1 MMVDKIDLLDNDY
14 NLVSRK
20 ASPRQ
25 IKTRSKSFSS
35 ISGIFTKFRISRLEK
50 KLEKSR
56 KSFVNQEIHK
66 NLGDSSVVRKTEKN
80 IEKKAK
86 AIAKIEEKIMIL
98 SKENVPTNY
107 VENRAIKLRKNMMN
121 NLSHNSFMAYSLG
134 IKSEADE
141 TKAIDKIFNE
151 DSPLSINER
160 VRESELEDVEE
171 QENDQVETP
180 ESIMSHESEEI
191 GRSVSSILDGDTSK
205 EFEVADDKEDD
216 AVEKEEVSSDE
227 SDKEEVSSDESD
239 KEVSEP
245 VVESEQISDIS
256 TFMKDIDLNV
266 DTYQDSTNSNSVID
280 ESEAR
285 DHIEVVPTDI
295 DRDAIK
301 SSIDDQFENIAK
313 SGDVSE
319 EETITNAGRPNIDD
333 NFNSVDNG
341 AKFVSP
347 ETVKSVV
354 GTGSKIDIDTD
365 EPKSIS
371 PEEVRA
377 VLDGKFDEVENA
389 EEEDKVDTPLD
400 VKSIE
405 ETISDALNKLD
416 EEEQNKDLD
425 DEMSFEDIHE
435 EVEDAI
441 NERNKISSNESHVAR
456 INEFDADGNKKQ
468 KFDYVPMTDEE
479 IKQAQENIEYEKYE
493 NPAFKEEKHLP
504 NEIKFNYPKIRFED
518 IFIPANK
525 DEDYKIE
532 SEDVVEEEKQEI
544 VPVNDNI
551 RGEIVV
557 VPDRKVQLP
566 MVVEDNKEDEQ
577 VVTSEDV
584 QDVEE
589 EPIED
594 YTFDTSKDDKKS
606 VSNNEDD
613 LSFDFSNASATE
625 IDGIIDKLGTKSQF
639 DALKVRVEQLR
650 KQQIEQRKREEEAR
664 KAAEVAA
671 RKAEEQKK
679 RYNESVEKNNQY
691 LELLKSYAEA
701 LEEDNER
708 TKQRTQAFE
717 ETKEMENRFAEDQ
730 RVKAEQALAMVDEIN
745 SIIGPVAENV
755 SVVKR

>member
-107 VENRAIKLRKNMMN
+107 VENRAIKLRKNMMS
-121 NLSHNSFMAYSLG
+121 NLSHNSSMAYSLG
-134 IKSEADE
+134 IKTEADE
-141 TKAIDKIFNE
+141 AKAIDKIFNE

-160 VRESELEDVEE
+160 VRESELEDVEDVEE

-191 GRSVSSILDGDTSK
+191 GRSVSSILAGDTSK
-205 EFEVADDKEDD
+205 EFKVADDKETD
-216 AVEKEEVSSDE
+216 AVE
-227 SDKEEVSSDESD
+227 KEEVSSDESD

-245 VVESEQISDIS
+245 VSESEQIPDIS
-256 TFMKDIDLNV
+256 TFMKDIDLNIN
-266 DTYQDSTNSNSVID
+266 TYQDSTNTNSVID
-280 ESEAR
+280 ENESRE
-285 DHIEVVPTDI
+285 HIEVVPTDI

-313 SGDVSE
+313 SGDISE
-319 EETITNAGRPNIDD
+319 EETITNAGRPNSE
-333 NFNSVDNG
+333 NRFNSIDNG
-341 AKFVSP
+341 VKFVSP
-347 ETVKSVV
+347 ETVKGVV

-377 VLDGKFDEVENA
+377 VLDGKFDEVENT
-389 EEEDKVDTPLD
+389 EEEDKVDTHLD

-416 EEEQNKDLD
+416 EEEHNKDLD
-425 DEMSFEDIHE
+425 DEMSFEDVHE

-504 NEIKFNYPKIRFED
+504 KNLKFNYPKIRFED
-518 IFIPANK
+518 IFVPANK
-525 DEDYKIE
+525 DVDYKIE

-594 YTFDTSKDDKKS
+594 YTFDTSKDDEKS
-606 VSNNEDD
+606 VSNEEED
-613 LSFDFSNASATE
+613 LSFDFSNASANE
-625 IDGIIDKLGTKSQF
+625 IDCIIDKLGTKSQF
-639 DALKVRVEQLR
+639 DALKARVEQLR

-664 KAAEVAA
+664 KAAEDAA

-679 RYNESVEKNNQY
+679 RYNESMEKNNQY

>member
-56 KSFVNQEIHK
+56 KNFVNQEIHK
-66 NLGDSSVVRKTEKN
+66 NLGDSSVVIKTEKN

-86 AIAKIEEKIMIL
+86 EIAKIEEKIMIL

-107 VENRAIKLRKNMMN
+107 VENRAIKLRKNMMS
-121 NLSHNSFMAYSLG
+121 NLSYNSSMAYSLG
-134 IKSEADE
+134 IKTEADE

-151 DSPLSINER
+151 DSPLTINER
-160 VRESELEDVEE
+160 VRESELEDVEDVEE

-191 GRSVSSILDGDTSK
+191 GRSVSSILSGDTSK
-205 EFEVADDKEDD
+205 EFKVAEDKEID
-216 AVEKEEVSSDE
+216 AVE
-227 SDKEEVSSDESD
+227 KEEVSSDESD

-245 VVESEQISDIS
+245 VSESEQIPDIS
-256 TFMKDIDLNV
+256 NFMKDIDLNV

-280 ESEAR
+280 ENESRE
-285 DHIEVVPTDI
+285 HIEVVPTYI

-333 NFNSVDNG
+333 NFNNVDNG

-389 EEEDKVDTPLD
+389 EEEDKVDAHLD

-405 ETISDALNKLD
+405 ETISEALSKLD

-425 DEMSFEDIHE
+425 DEMSFEDVHK

-441 NERNKISSNESHVAR
+441 NERNRISSNESHVAR

-518 IFIPANK
+518 IFVPAKK

-577 VVTSEDV
+577 VVTSEDE

-594 YTFDTSKDDKKS
+594 YTFDTSKYDEKS
-606 VSNNEDD
+606 VSNDEED
-613 LSFDFSNASATE
+613 LSFDFSNASANE
-625 IDGIIDKLGTKSQF
+625 IDCIIDKLGTKSQF
-639 DALKVRVEQLR
+639 DALKARVEQLR

-664 KAAEVAA
+664 KAAEDAA

-717 ETKEMENRFAEDQ
+717 ETKEMENRFAEEQ

>member
-66 NLGDSSVVRKTEKN
+66 NLGDSSIVRKTEKN

-107 VENRAIKLRKNMMN
+107 VENRAIKLRKNMMS
-121 NLSHNSFMAYSLG
+121 NLSYNSSMAYSLG
-134 IKSEADE
+134 IKTEADE
-141 TKAIDKIFNE
+141 AKAIDKIFNE

-160 VRESELEDVEE
+160 VRESELEDVEDVEE

-191 GRSVSSILDGDTSK
+191 GRSVSSILAGDTSK
-205 EFEVADDKEDD
+205 EFKVADDKETD
-216 AVEKEEVSSDE
+216 AVE
-227 SDKEEVSSDESD
+227 KEEVSSDESD

-245 VVESEQISDIS
+245 VSESEQIPDIS
-256 TFMKDIDLNV
+256 TFMKDIDLNIN
-266 DTYQDSTNSNSVID
+266 TYQDSTNTNSVID
-280 ESEAR
+280 ENESRE
-285 DHIEVVPTDI
+285 HIEVVPTDI

-313 SGDVSE
+313 SGDISE
-319 EETITNAGRPNIDD
+319 EETITNAGRPNSE
-333 NFNSVDNG
+333 NRFNSIDNG
-341 AKFVSP
+341 VKFVSP
-347 ETVKSVV
+347 ETVKGVV

-377 VLDGKFDEVENA
+377 VLDGKFDEVENT
-389 EEEDKVDTPLD
+389 EEEDKVDTHLD

-416 EEEQNKDLD
+416 EEEHNKDLD
-425 DEMSFEDIHE
+425 DEMSFEDVHE

-504 NEIKFNYPKIRFED
+504 KDLKFNYPKIRFED
-518 IFIPANK
+518 IFVPANK
-525 DEDYKIE
+525 DVDYKIE

-594 YTFDTSKDDKKS
+594 YTFDTSKDDEKS
-606 VSNNEDD
+606 VSNEEED
-613 LSFDFSNASATE
+613 LSFDFSNASANE
-625 IDGIIDKLGTKSQF
+625 IDCIIDKLGTKSQF
-639 DALKVRVEQLR
+639 DALKARVEQLR

-664 KAAEVAA
+664 KAAEDAA

-679 RYNESVEKNNQY
+679 RYNESMEKNNQY

>member
-107 VENRAIKLRKNMMN
+107 VENRAIKLRKNMMS
-121 NLSHNSFMAYSLG
+121 NLSHNSSMAYSLG
-134 IKSEADE
+134 IKTEADE
-141 TKAIDKIFNE
+141 AKAIDKIFNE

-160 VRESELEDVEE
+160 VRESELEDVEDVEE

-191 GRSVSSILDGDTSK
+191 GRSVSSILAGDTSK
-205 EFEVADDKEDD
+205 EFKVADDKEAD
-216 AVEKEEVSSDE
+216 AVE
-227 SDKEEVSSDESD
+227 KEEVSSDESD

-245 VVESEQISDIS
+245 VSESEQIPDIS

-266 DTYQDSTNSNSVID
+266 NTYQDSTNANSVID
-280 ESEAR
+280 ENESRE
-285 DHIEVVPTDI
+285 HIEVVPTDI

-319 EETITNAGRPNIDD
+319 EETITNAGRPNAE
-333 NFNSVDNG
+333 NRFNSIDNG
-341 AKFVSP
+341 VKFVSP
-347 ETVKSVV
+347 ETVKGVV

-377 VLDGKFDEVENA
+377 VLDGKFDEVENT
-389 EEEDKVDTPLD
+389 EEEDKVDTHLD

-416 EEEQNKDLD
+416 EEEHNKDLD
-425 DEMSFEDIHE
+425 DEMSFEDVHE

-504 NEIKFNYPKIRFED
+504 KDLKFNYPKIRFED
-518 IFIPANK
+518 IFVPANK
-525 DEDYKIE
+525 DVDYKIE

-577 VVTSEDV
+577 VVTLEDV

-594 YTFDTSKDDKKS
+594 YTFDTSKDDEKS
-606 VSNNEDD
+606 VSNEEED
-613 LSFDFSNASATE
+613 LSFDFSNASANE
-625 IDGIIDKLGTKSQF
+625 IDCIIDKLGTKSQF
-639 DALKVRVEQLR
+639 DALKARVEQLR

-664 KAAEVAA
+664 KAAEDAA

-679 RYNESVEKNNQY
+679 RYNESMEKNNQY

>member
-20 ASPRQ
+20 ASSRQ

-35 ISGIFTKFRISRLEK
+35 ISGIFTKFRISHLEK

-66 NLGDSSVVRKTEKN
+66 NLGDSSIVRKTEKN

-86 AIAKIEEKIMIL
+86 EIAKIEEKIMIL

-107 VENRAIKLRKNMMN
+107 VENRAIKLRKNMMS
-121 NLSHNSFMAYSLG
+121 NLSHNSSMAYSLG
-134 IKSEADE
+134 IKTEADE
-141 TKAIDKIFNE
+141 EKAIDKIFNE

-160 VRESELEDVEE
+160 VRESELEDVGDVEE

-191 GRSVSSILDGDTSK
+191 GRSVSSILAGDTSK
-205 EFEVADDKEDD
+205 EFKVADDKEAD
-216 AVEKEEVSSDE
+216 AVE
-227 SDKEEVSSDESD
+227 KEEVSSDESD

-245 VVESEQISDIS
+245 VSESEQIPDIS

-266 DTYQDSTNSNSVID
+266 NTYQDSTNTNSVID
-280 ESEAR
+280 ENESRE
-285 DHIEVVPTDI
+285 HIEVVPTDI

-313 SGDVSE
+313 SGDISE
-319 EETITNAGRPNIDD
+319 EETITNAGRPNAE
-333 NFNSVDNG
+333 NRFNSIENG
-341 AKFVSP
+341 VKFVSP
-347 ETVKSVV
+347 ETVKGVV

-377 VLDGKFDEVENA
+377 VLDGKFDEVENT
-389 EEEDKVDTPLD
+389 EEEDKVDTHLD

-416 EEEQNKDLD
+416 EEEHNKDLD
-425 DEMSFEDIHE
+425 DEMSFEDVHE

-504 NEIKFNYPKIRFED
+504 KDLKFNYPKIRFED
-518 IFIPANK
+518 IFVPANK
-525 DEDYKIE
+525 DVDYKIE

-594 YTFDTSKDDKKS
+594 YTFDTSKDDEKS
-606 VSNNEDD
+606 VSNEEED
-613 LSFDFSNASATE
+613 LSFDFSNASANE
-625 IDGIIDKLGTKSQF
+625 IDCIIDKLGTKSQF
-639 DALKVRVEQLR
+639 DALKARVEQLR

-664 KAAEVAA
+664 KAAEDAA

-679 RYNESVEKNNQY
+679 RYNESMEKNNQY

>member
-107 VENRAIKLRKNMMN
+107 VENRAIKLRKNMMS
-121 NLSHNSFMAYSLG
+121 NLSHNSSMAYSLG
-134 IKSEADE
+134 IKTEADE
-141 TKAIDKIFNE
+141 AKAIDKIFNE

-160 VRESELEDVEE
+160 VRESELEDVEDVEE

-191 GRSVSSILDGDTSK
+191 GRSVSSILAGDTSK
-205 EFEVADDKEDD
+205 EFKVADDKETD
-216 AVEKEEVSSDE
+216 AVE
-227 SDKEEVSSDESD
+227 KEEVSSDESD

-245 VVESEQISDIS
+245 VSESEQIPDIS
-256 TFMKDIDLNV
+256 TFMKDIDLNIN
-266 DTYQDSTNSNSVID
+266 TYQDSTNTNLVMD
-280 ESEAR
+280 ENESRE
-285 DHIEVVPTDI
+285 HIEVVPTDI

-313 SGDVSE
+313 SGDISE
-319 EETITNAGRPNIDD
+319 EETITNAGRPNAE
-333 NFNSVDNG
+333 NRFNSIDNG
-341 AKFVSP
+341 VKFVSP
-347 ETVKSVV
+347 ETVKGVV

-377 VLDGKFDEVENA
+377 VLDGKFDEVENT
-389 EEEDKVDTPLD
+389 EEEDKVDTYLD

-416 EEEQNKDLD
+416 EEEHNKDLD
-425 DEMSFEDIHE
+425 DEMSFEDVHE

-504 NEIKFNYPKIRFED
+504 KDLKFNYPKIRFED
-518 IFIPANK
+518 IFVPANK
-525 DEDYKIE
+525 DVDYKIE

-594 YTFDTSKDDKKS
+594 YTFDTSKDDEKS
-606 VSNNEDD
+606 VSNEEED
-613 LSFDFSNASATE
+613 LSFDFSNASANE
-625 IDGIIDKLGTKSQF
+625 IDCIIDKLGTKSQF
-639 DALKVRVEQLR
+639 DALKARVEQLR

-664 KAAEVAA
+664 KAAEDAA

-679 RYNESVEKNNQY
+679 RYNESMEKNNQY

>member
-66 NLGDSSVVRKTEKN
+66 NLSDSSVVRKTEKN

-107 VENRAIKLRKNMMN
+107 VENRAIKLRKNMMS

-160 VRESELEDVEE
+160 VRESELEDVEDVEE

-180 ESIMSHESEEI
+180 ESIMSRESEEI

-205 EFEVADDKEDD
+205 EVEVADDKEADS
-216 AVEKEEVSSDE
+216 VE
-227 SDKEEVSSDESD
+227 EEVSSDESD

-245 VVESEQISDIS
+245 VVESEQIPDIS

-266 DTYQDSTNSNSVID
+266 DTYQDSANANSVID
-280 ESEAR
+280 ENESRE
-285 DHIEVVPTDI
+285 HIEVVPTDI

-347 ETVKSVV
+347 ETVKDVV

-425 DEMSFEDIHE
+425 DEMSFEDVHE

-441 NERNKISSNESHVAR
+441 NERNRISSNESHVAR

-518 IFIPANK
+518 IFVPANK

-577 VVTSEDV
+577 VVASEDV
-584 QDVEE
+584 QDVDE

-594 YTFDTSKDDKKS
+594 YTFDTSKDDEKS
-606 VSNNEDD
+606 VSNDDED
-613 LSFDFSNASATE
+613 LSFDFSNASVND

-639 DALKVRVEQLR
+639 DALKARVEQLK

-664 KAAEVAA
+664 KAAEDAA

-679 RYNESVEKNNQY
+679 RYNESIEKNNQS
-691 LELLKSYAEA
+691 LELFKSFIEA

-755 SVVKR
+755 SVAKR

>member
-66 NLGDSSVVRKTEKN
+66 NLSDSSVVRKTEKN

-160 VRESELEDVEE
+160 VRESELEDVEDVEE

-191 GRSVSSILDGDTSK
+191 GRSVSSILDGDTSGDTSK
-205 EFEVADDKEDD
+205 ESEVADDKEVD
-216 AVEKEEVSSDE
+216 AVE
-227 SDKEEVSSDESD
+227 KEEVSSDESD

-256 TFMKDIDLNV
+256 TFMKDIDLNIG
-266 DTYQDSTNSNSVID
+266 TYQDSKNSNSVID
-280 ESEAR
+280 ESKSRE
-285 DHIEVVPTDI
+285 HIEVVPTDI

-347 ETVKSVV
+347 ETVKGVV

-389 EEEDKVDTPLD
+389 EEEDKVDTHLD

-405 ETISDALNKLD
+405 ETISDALSKLD

-425 DEMSFEDIHE
+425 DEMSFEDVHE

-441 NERNKISSNESHVAR
+441 NERNRISSNESHVAR

-504 NEIKFNYPKIRFED
+504 NELKFNYPKIRFED
-518 IFIPANK
+518 IFVPANK

-532 SEDVVEEEKQEI
+532 SEDVVEEKQEI

-584 QDVEE
+584 QDVDEG
-589 EPIED
+589 PIED
-594 YTFDTSKDDKKS
+594 YTFDTSKDDEKS
-606 VSNNEDD
+606 VSNDDED
-613 LSFDFSNASATE
+613 LSFDFSNASAND

-639 DALKVRVEQLR
+639 DALKARVEQLR

-664 KAAEVAA
+664 KAAEDAA

-679 RYNESVEKNNQY
+679 RYNESIEKNNQS
-691 LELLKSYAEA
+691 LELFKSFIEA

-755 SVVKR
+755 SVAKR

>member
-50 KLEKSR
+50 TLEKSR

-66 NLGDSSVVRKTEKN
+66 NLGDSSIVRKTEKN

-86 AIAKIEEKIMIL
+86 EIAKIEEKIMIL

-107 VENRAIKLRKNMMN
+107 VENRAIKLRKNMMS
-121 NLSHNSFMAYSLG
+121 NLSHNSSMAYSLG
-134 IKSEADE
+134 IKTEADE
-141 TKAIDKIFNE
+141 AKAIDKIFNE

-160 VRESELEDVEE
+160 VRESELEDVEDVEE

-191 GRSVSSILDGDTSK
+191 GRSVSSILAGDTSK
-205 EFEVADDKEDD
+205 EFKVADDKEAD
-216 AVEKEEVSSDE
+216 AVE
-227 SDKEEVSSDESD
+227 KEEVSSDESD

-245 VVESEQISDIS
+245 VSESEQIPDIS
-256 TFMKDIDLNV
+256 TFMKDIDLNIN
-266 DTYQDSTNSNSVID
+266 TYQDSTNTNSVID
-280 ESEAR
+280 ENESRE
-285 DHIEVVPTDI
+285 HIEVVPTDI

-319 EETITNAGRPNIDD
+319 EETITNAGRPNVE
-333 NFNSVDNG
+333 NRFNSIDNG
-341 AKFVSP
+341 VKFVSP
-347 ETVKSVV
+347 ETVKGVV

-377 VLDGKFDEVENA
+377 VLDGKFDEVENT
-389 EEEDKVDTPLD
+389 EEEDKVDTYLD

-416 EEEQNKDLD
+416 EEEHNKDLD
-425 DEMSFEDIHE
+425 DEMSFEDVHE

-504 NEIKFNYPKIRFED
+504 KDLKFNYPKIRFED
-518 IFIPANK
+518 IFVPANK
-525 DEDYKIE
+525 DVDYKIE

-594 YTFDTSKDDKKS
+594 YTFDTSKDDEKS
-606 VSNNEDD
+606 VSNEEED
-613 LSFDFSNASATE
+613 LSFDFSNASANE
-625 IDGIIDKLGTKSQF
+625 IDCIIDKLGTKSQF
-639 DALKVRVEQLR
+639 DALKARVEQLR

-664 KAAEVAA
+664 KAAEDAA

-679 RYNESVEKNNQY
+679 RYNESMEKNNQY

>member
-107 VENRAIKLRKNMMN
+107 VENRAIKLRKNMMS
-121 NLSHNSFMAYSLG
+121 NLSHNSSMAYSLG

-160 VRESELEDVEE
+160 VRESELEDVEDVEE

-180 ESIMSHESEEI
+180 EGIMSRESEEI
-191 GRSVSSILDGDTSK
+191 GRSVSSILDGDASK
-205 EFEVADDKEDD
+205 EVEVADDKKVD
-216 AVEKEEVSSDE
+216 AVEKEEVSY
-227 SDKEEVSSDESD
+227 DESD

-245 VVESEQISDIS
+245 VVESEQIPDIS

-266 DTYQDSTNSNSVID
+266 DTYQDSANANSVID
-280 ESEAR
+280 ENESRE
-285 DHIEVVPTDI
+285 HIEVVPTDI

-313 SGDVSE
+313 SGDISG

-347 ETVKSVV
+347 ETVKGVV

-389 EEEDKVDTPLD
+389 EEEDKVDTHLD

-405 ETISDALNKLD
+405 ETISDALSKLD

-425 DEMSFEDIHE
+425 DEMSFEDVHE

-441 NERNKISSNESHVAR
+441 NERNRISSNESHVAR

-504 NEIKFNYPKIRFED
+504 NELKFNYPKIRFED
-518 IFIPANK
+518 IFVPANK

-584 QDVEE
+584 QDVDE

-594 YTFDTSKDDKKS
+594 YTFDISKDDEKS
-606 VSNNEDD
+606 VSNDDED
-613 LSFDFSNASATE
+613 LSFDFSNASAND

-639 DALKVRVEQLR
+639 DALKARVEQLR
-650 KQQIEQRKREEEAR
+650 KQQIEQREREEEAR
-664 KAAEVAA
+664 KAAEEAA

-679 RYNESVEKNNQY
+679 RYNESIEKNNQS
-691 LELLKSYAEA
+691 LELFKSFIEA

-730 RVKAEQALAMVDEIN
+730 RVKAEQALAMGDEIN

-755 SVVKR
+755 SVAKR

>member
-107 VENRAIKLRKNMMN
+107 VENRAIKLRKNMMS

-160 VRESELEDVEE
+160 VRESELEDVEDVEE

-205 EFEVADDKEDD
+205 EVEVADDKEVD
-216 AVEKEEVSSDE
+216 AVE
-227 SDKEEVSSDESD
+227 KEEVSSDESD

-245 VVESEQISDIS
+245 VVESEQIPDIS

-266 DTYQDSTNSNSVID
+266 DTYQDSANANSVID
-280 ESEAR
+280 ENESRE
-285 DHIEVVPTDI
+285 HIEVVPTDI

-313 SGDVSE
+313 SGDISE

-347 ETVKSVV
+347 ETVKDVV

-416 EEEQNKDLD
+416 DEEQNKDLD
-425 DEMSFEDIHE
+425 DEMSFEDVHE

-566 MVVEDNKEDEQ
+566 MVVEENKEDEQ

>member
-20 ASPRQ
+20 ASSRQ

-107 VENRAIKLRKNMMN
+107 VENRAIKLRKNMMS
-121 NLSHNSFMAYSLG
+121 NLSHNSSMAYSLG
-134 IKSEADE
+134 IKTEADE
-141 TKAIDKIFNE
+141 AKAIDKIFNE

-160 VRESELEDVEE
+160 VRESELEDVEDVEE

-191 GRSVSSILDGDTSK
+191 GRSVSSILAGDTSK
-205 EFEVADDKEDD
+205 EFKVADDKEAD
-216 AVEKEEVSSDE
+216 AVE
-227 SDKEEVSSDESD
+227 KEEVSSDESD

-245 VVESEQISDIS
+245 VSESEQIPDIS

-266 DTYQDSTNSNSVID
+266 NTYQDSTNANSVID
-280 ESEAR
+280 ENESRE
-285 DHIEVVPTDI
+285 HIEVVPTDI

-319 EETITNAGRPNIDD
+319 EETITNAGRPNAE
-333 NFNSVDNG
+333 NRFNSIDNG
-341 AKFVSP
+341 VKFVSP
-347 ETVKSVV
+347 ETVKGVV

-377 VLDGKFDEVENA
+377 VLDGKFDEVENT
-389 EEEDKVDTPLD
+389 EEEDKVDTHLD

-416 EEEQNKDLD
+416 EEEHNKDLD
-425 DEMSFEDIHE
+425 DEMSFEDVHE

-504 NEIKFNYPKIRFED
+504 KDLKFNYPKIRFED
-518 IFIPANK
+518 IFVPANK
-525 DEDYKIE
+525 DVDYKIE

-577 VVTSEDV
+577 VVTLEDV

-594 YTFDTSKDDKKS
+594 YTFDTSKDDEKS
-606 VSNNEDD
+606 VSNEEED
-613 LSFDFSNASATE
+613 LSFDFSNASANE
-625 IDGIIDKLGTKSQF
+625 IDCIIDKLGTKSQF
-639 DALKVRVEQLR
+639 DALKARVEQLR

-664 KAAEVAA
+664 KAAEDAA

-679 RYNESVEKNNQY
+679 RYNESMEKNNQY

>member
-56 KSFVNQEIHK
+56 KNFVNQEIHK

-86 AIAKIEEKIMIL
+86 EIAKIEEKIMIL

-107 VENRAIKLRKNMMN
+107 VENRAIKLRKNMMS
-121 NLSHNSFMAYSLG
+121 NLSYNSSMAYSLG
-134 IKSEADE
+134 IKTEADE

-151 DSPLSINER
+151 DSPLTINER
-160 VRESELEDVEE
+160 VRESELEDVEDVEE

-191 GRSVSSILDGDTSK
+191 GRSVSSILAGDTSK
-205 EFEVADDKEDD
+205 EFKVAEDKEID
-216 AVEKEEVSSDE
+216 AVEKEEVSSG
-227 SDKEEVSSDESD
+227 ESD

-245 VVESEQISDIS
+245 VIESEQIPDIS
-256 TFMKDIDLNV
+256 NFMKDIGLNV

-280 ESEAR
+280 ENESRE
-285 DHIEVVPTDI
+285 HIEVVPTYI

-333 NFNSVDNG
+333 NFNNVDNG

-389 EEEDKVDTPLD
+389 EEEDNVDTHLD

-405 ETISDALNKLD
+405 ETISEALSKLD

-425 DEMSFEDIHE
+425 DEMSFEDVHK

-441 NERNKISSNESHVAR
+441 NERNRISSNESHVAR

-518 IFIPANK
+518 IFVPAKK

-577 VVTSEDV
+577 VVTSEDE

-594 YTFDTSKDDKKS
+594 YTFDTSKYDEKS
-606 VSNNEDD
+606 VSNDEED
-613 LSFDFSNASATE
+613 LSFDFSNASANE
-625 IDGIIDKLGTKSQF
+625 IDCIIDKLGTKSQF
-639 DALKVRVEQLR
+639 DALKARVEQLR

-664 KAAEVAA
+664 KAAEDAA

-717 ETKEMENRFAEDQ
+717 ETKEMENRFAEEQ

>member
-107 VENRAIKLRKNMMN
+107 VENRAIKLRKNMMS
-121 NLSHNSFMAYSLG
+121 NLSHNSSMAYSLG
-134 IKSEADE
+134 IKNEADE
-141 TKAIDKIFNE
+141 AKAIDKIFNE

-160 VRESELEDVEE
+160 VRESELEDVEDVEE

-191 GRSVSSILDGDTSK
+191 GRSVSSILAGDTSK
-205 EFEVADDKEDD
+205 EFKVADDKETD
-216 AVEKEEVSSDE
+216 AVE
-227 SDKEEVSSDESD
+227 KEEVSSDESD

-245 VVESEQISDIS
+245 VSESEQIPDIS
-256 TFMKDIDLNV
+256 TFMKDIDLNIN
-266 DTYQDSTNSNSVID
+266 TYQDSTNTNLVID
-280 ESEAR
+280 ENESRE
-285 DHIEVVPTDI
+285 HIEVVPTDI

-313 SGDVSE
+313 SGDISE
-319 EETITNAGRPNIDD
+319 EETITNAGRPNAE
-333 NFNSVDNG
+333 NRFNSIDNG
-341 AKFVSP
+341 VKFVSP
-347 ETVKSVV
+347 ETVKGVV

-377 VLDGKFDEVENA
+377 VLDGKFDEVENT
-389 EEEDKVDTPLD
+389 EEEDKVDTYLD

-416 EEEQNKDLD
+416 EEEHNKDLD
-425 DEMSFEDIHE
+425 DEMSFEDVHE

-504 NEIKFNYPKIRFED
+504 KDLKFNYPKIRFED
-518 IFIPANK
+518 IFVPANK
-525 DEDYKIE
+525 DVDYKIE

-594 YTFDTSKDDKKS
+594 YTFDTSKDDEKS
-606 VSNNEDD
+606 VSNEEED
-613 LSFDFSNASATE
+613 LSFDFSNASANE
-625 IDGIIDKLGTKSQF
+625 IDCIIDKLGTKSQF
-639 DALKVRVEQLR
+639 DALKARVEQLR

-664 KAAEVAA
+664 KAAEDAA

-679 RYNESVEKNNQY
+679 RYNESMEKNNQY